1 MITEKVKSAVQKLV
15 NKVSVTYGPS
25 EGKVFVYDDYGGN
38 VYDDGLKIARAFKL
52 EDPFENAIVRFVV
65 NGMEETNQEVGDG
78 STTFPILVNAF
89 LNCEPKE
96 MKEALEESLQQ
107 LESKSKEVKSLKE
120 LENVALTS
128 FKNKELSK
136 LIAQIVWETGKDGE
150 ITIEETKEV
159 GIEKSKGMIFDW
171 TFEVPQFINTSK
183 GKSEIENP
191 YILVSQKKLSN
202 LKEILPIL
210 GNHKT
215 IVIIGEV
222 EGEVFTTILNNKLQG
237 ILQVNVIKP
246 YGDTFDVM
254 QDICAVTGA
263 TLITEGM
270 QILPE
275 HLGKAKKV
283 ISDRKKSTIIDG
295 AGDPTQRISE
305 TTDKKRLA
313 SMNCNI
319 GIVNITASTTKELIS
334 LREKVEDSIN
344 ATQQALRQGTVKGAG
359 VTFKEIK
366 TKSASFNK
374 ALTEPRKVLEKNGK
388 EYITEA
394 TDSAGVMIKIL
405 ENATSIASELLS
417 MKDSVDATTK
427 TVVK

>member
-1 MITEKVKSAVQKLV
+1 MEIKTAVQKLV
-15 NKVSVTYGPS
+15 DKVSVTYGPS

-38 VYDDGLKIARAFKL
+38 VYDDGLKIARAFKP

-78 STTFPILVNAF
+78 STTFPILVNAL
-89 LNCEPKE
+89 LNCEPRE
-96 MKEALEESLQQ
+96 MKEALEEALKQ
-107 LESKSKEVKSLKE
+107 LKSKSKEVKSLKE
-120 LENVALTS
+120 LENVAYTS
-128 FKNKELSK
+128 YKNKDLSK

-150 ITIEETKEV
+150 VTIEETKEI

-171 TFEVPQFINTSK
+171 TFEIPQFINTSK

-191 YILVSQKKLSN
+191 HILVSQKKISN
-202 LKEILPIL
+202 LREILPIL
-210 GNHKT
+210 ELHKT

-222 EGEVFTTILNNKLQG
+222 EGEVFSTILNNKLQG
-237 ILQVNVIKP
+237 RLQVNVIKP
-246 YGDTFDVM
+246 YGDSFDVM

-275 HLGKAKKV
+275 HLGKAKRV

-295 AGDPTQRISE
+295 GGDPTQRINE

-313 SMNCNI
+313 SMNSNI
-319 GIVNITASTTKELIS
+319 GIVKISASTTKELIS

-344 ATQQALRQGTVKGAG
+344 ATQQALRYGTVKGAG

-366 TKSASFNK
+366 TKSTSFNK
-374 ALTEPRKVLEKNGK
+374 ALGEPRKVLEKNGK
-388 EYITEA
+388 DYITEA
-394 TDSAGVMIKIL
+394 TDSTGVLTKVL
-405 ENATSIASELLS
+405 ENAVSIAAQLLS
-417 MKDSVDATTK
+417 IKGQVDATTK

>member
-1 MITEKVKSAVQKLV
+1 MEIKTAVQKLV
-15 NKVSVTYGPS
+15 DKVSVTYGPS

-38 VYDDGLKIARAFKL
+38 VYDDGLKIARAFKP

-78 STTFPILVNAF
+78 STTFPILVNAL
-89 LNCEPKE
+89 LNCEPRE
-96 MKEALEESLQQ
+96 MKEALEEALKQ
-107 LESKSKEVKSLKE
+107 LKSKSKEVKTLKE
-120 LENVALTS
+120 LENVAYTS
-128 FKNKELSK
+128 YKNKELSK

-150 ITIEETKEV
+150 VTIEETKEI

-171 TFEVPQFINTSK
+171 TFEIPQFINTSK

-191 YILVSQKKLSN
+191 HILVSQKKISN
-202 LKEILPIL
+202 LREILPIL
-210 GNHKT
+210 EVHKT

-222 EGEVFTTILNNKLQG
+222 EGEVFSTILNNKLQG
-237 ILQVNVIKP
+237 RLQVNVIKP
-246 YGDTFDVM
+246 YGDMFDVM

-275 HLGKAKKV
+275 HLGSAKRV

-295 AGDPTQRISE
+295 SGDPTQRINE

-313 SMNCNI
+313 SMNSNI
-319 GIVNITASTTKELIS
+319 GIVKISASTTKELIS

-344 ATQQALRQGTVKGAG
+344 ATQQALRYGTVKGAG

-366 TKSASFNK
+366 TKSTSFNK
-374 ALTEPRKVLEKNGK
+374 ALGEPRKVLEKNGK
-388 EYITEA
+388 DYITEA
-394 TDSAGVMIKIL
+394 TDSTGVLTKVL
-405 ENATSIASELLS
+405 ENAVSIAAQLLS
-417 MKDSVDATTK
+417 IKGQVDATTK